1 MIEALTDLPEGVTG
15 IRVSGRVDG
24 EQIRAFEPT
33 MAQLLAGDEIRFIE
47 VIDHDYQGLGP
58 GALIEDLKMDVKV
71 VLKRMPA
78 FRRIAVVTDI
88 EWMVHAVHLMA
99 WMVPGEVKTFA
110 LAELE
115 QAKQWTAG

>member
-33 MAQLLAGDEIRFIE
+33 MAQLLAGDEIRFSE

-99 WMVPGEVKTFA
+99 WMVPGDVKTFG

-115 QAKQWTAG
+115 SAKEWAAG